1 MGLARPATWFDPA
14 VLPVERLAANDLK
27 EIADVHDV
35 HEVASRCRS
44 LHGRAGRVAAE

>member
-1 MGLARPATWFDPA
+1 MARPATWFDPA

-27 EIADVHDV
+27 ENADV
-35 HEVASRCRS
+35 HEVASRCRV